1 MCEHE
6 CSALLDI
13 FRGFATSN
21 FLTAQGLQPRP
32 FPCVRDIK
40 WDFFINTTYYC
51 TNLLIIR
58 VIITSEDDRFLFV
71 ALNFSLFDEFF
82 FFLTDTIQEDRS
94 RFISGVLRDKQTT
107 DGKVEDALF
116 YKDNKTIRFFFIFFY

>member
-1 MCEHE
+1 MVGH
-6 CSALLDI
+6 
-13 FRGFATSN
+13 
-21 FLTAQGLQPRP
+21 
-32 FPCVRDIK
+32 
-40 WDFFINTTYYC
+40 NT
-51 TNLLIIR
+51 I
-58 VIITSEDDRFLFV
+58 IITSDDDGFLFV

>member
-1 MCEHE
+1 MVGH
-6 CSALLDI
+6 
-13 FRGFATSN
+13 
-21 FLTAQGLQPRP
+21 
-32 FPCVRDIK
+32 
-40 WDFFINTTYYC
+40 NT
-51 TNLLIIR
+51 I
-58 VIITSEDDRFLFV
+58 IITSDDDGFLFV
-71 ALNFSLFDEFF
+71 ALNFPLFDEFF